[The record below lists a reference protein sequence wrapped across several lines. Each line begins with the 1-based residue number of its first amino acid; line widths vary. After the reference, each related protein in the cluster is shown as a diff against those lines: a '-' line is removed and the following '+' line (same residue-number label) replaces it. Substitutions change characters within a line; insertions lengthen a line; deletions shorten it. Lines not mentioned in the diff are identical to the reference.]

1 MGYMNNFARKYLA
14 EVGFEDSTAAKFFSI
29 VPSNWESYYEEWKAA
44 SPYDISM
51 YNGSNKVNPEA
62 WISGETPEEL
72 AQNMIDYAAK
82 NEWAM
87 DLSVDAIVASIDRYN
102 ELCALGRDEDYG
114 KDAKYLVEING
125 GPYYAIPR
133 GSNKLPAILGGLVV
147 NENHQCLNENFEPI
161 QGLFAVGNASGQ
173 FFGGVDYPMD
183 IEGLSIGRA
192 ITSGYVCGGYVASL

>member
-1 MGYMNNFARKYLA
+1 
-14 EVGFEDSTAAKFFSI
+14 
-29 VPSNWESYYEEWKAA
+29 
-44 SPYDISM
+44 
-51 YNGSNKVNPEA
+51 
-62 WISGETPEEL
+62 
-72 AQNMIDYAAK
+72 MIDYAAK

-87 DLSVDAIVASIDRYN
+87 DLSVDAIVASIARYN

-192 ITSGYVCGGYVASL
+192 ITSGYVCGGYVAGL